1 MKKLFLLFLLPT
13 ILSIGQVINFDDAS
27 KWTQGSGPFDTYQ
40 NDHKY
45 NDQINGYDVEFTGDL
60 VLRENAGTE
69 DGFPATHNNS
79 AYSWN
84 LKEGA
89 ATSLTATVYATQISG
104 FSFYMRQQDG
114 TPAPKYVVQ
123 LFIPESD
130 IWEVIA
136 ILTPD
141 NFFGNDS
148 DWKLYSNTRTLTV
161 PESVGKISIMI
172 TPWGYLGP
180 VDGVFIDDFAF
191 DNPLPVELTTFT
203 AAVVGENVKLNWETA
218 TELNN
223 YGFEVERQNVKLNNE
238 NSEWENIG
246 FIEGHGNSNSVNH
259 YSFTDNSIVSPGQY
273 NYRLKQI
280 DIGGSFEY
288 SDIVE
293 VNYGLTRSFELNQ
306 NYPNPFNPTTDIS
319 FNLPTDA
326 HVTLT
331 IFNVLGEQ
339 VAQIV
344 NGNISAGYHSVTFD
358 AGKLNSGIYYY
369 KLEADGFIQMRK
381 MMLLK

>member
-1 MKKLFLLFLLPT
+1 MKKLILLFLLPT

-60 VLRENAGTE
+60 ILRETAGTE
-69 DGFPATHNNS
+69 DGYSKTHDS
-79 AYSWN
+79 STYSWR
-84 LKEGA
+84 LKEGS
-89 ATSLTATVYATQISG
+89 ATSFIATVHATQISG

-114 TPAPKYVVQ
+114 TPTPKYVVQ
-123 LFIPESD
+123 LFMPESD

-148 DWKLYSNTRTLTV
+148 EWKLFSNSRSLTV
-161 PESVGKISIMI
+161 PDSVGKISIMI

-180 VDGVFIDDFAF
+180 VDGVLIDDFAF
-191 DNPLPVELTTFT
+191 DNPLPVELTTFS
-203 AAVVGENVKLNWETA
+203 ASVVGENIKLNWETA
-218 TELNN
+218 TEVNN
-223 YGFEVERQNVKLNNE
+223 YGFEVERQNIKLNDE
-238 NSEWENIG
+238 NSDWENVG
-246 FIEGHGNSNSVNH
+246 FVQGYGNSNSIKQ
-259 YSFTDNSIVSPGQY
+259 YSFIDNSIEAPGKY

-280 DIGGSFEY
+280 DLDGKYEY
-288 SDIVE
+288 SNIVE
-293 VNYGLTRSFELNQ
+293 VNFGTNKIFELAQ

-331 IFNVLGEQ
+331 IFNVLGEK
-339 VAQIV
+339 VAEIV
-344 NGNISAGYHSVTFD
+344 NSNIPAGYHNVTFD
-358 AGKLNSGIYYY
+358 ASELNSGIYYY
-369 KLEADGFIQMRK
+369 KLEAGNFIQMRK

>member
-1 MKKLFLLFLLPT
+1 MKKLILLFLLPT

-60 VLRENAGTE
+60 ILRETAGTE
-69 DGFPATHNNS
+69 DGYSKTHDS
-79 AYSWN
+79 STYSWR
-84 LKEGA
+84 LKEGS
-89 ATSLTATVYATQISG
+89 ATSFIATVHATQISG

-114 TPAPKYVVQ
+114 TPTPKYVVQ
-123 LFIPESD
+123 LFMPESD

-148 DWKLYSNTRTLTV
+148 EWKLFSNSRSLTV
-161 PESVGKISIMI
+161 PDSVGKISIMI

-180 VDGVFIDDFAF
+180 VDGVLIDDFAF
-191 DNPLPVELTTFT
+191 DNPLPVELTTFS
-203 AAVVGENVKLNWETA
+203 ASVVGENIKLNWETA
-218 TELNN
+218 TEVNN
-223 YGFEVERQNVKLNNE
+223 YGFEVERQNIKLNDE
-238 NSEWENIG
+238 NSDWENVG
-246 FIEGHGNSNSVNH
+246 FVQGYGNSNSIKQ
-259 YSFTDNSIVSPGQY
+259 YSFIDNSIEAPGKY

-280 DIGGSFEY
+280 DLDGKYEY
-288 SDIVE
+288 SNIVE
-293 VNYGLTRSFELNQ
+293 VNFGTNKIFELAQ

-331 IFNVLGEQ
+331 IFNVLGEK
-339 VAQIV
+339 VAEIV
-344 NGNISAGYHSVTFD
+344 NSNIPAGYHNVTFN
-358 AGKLNSGIYYY
+358 ASELNSGIYYY
-369 KLEADGFIQMRK
+369 KLEAGNFIQMRK

>member
-1 MKKLFLLFLLPT
+1 MKKLILLFLLPT
-13 ILSIGQVINFDDAS
+13 ILSIGQIINFDDAS

-60 VLRENAGTE
+60 ILRETAGTE
-69 DGFPATHNNS
+69 DGYSKTHDS
-79 AYSWN
+79 STYSWR
-84 LKEGA
+84 LKEGS
-89 ATSLTATVYATQISG
+89 ATSFIATVHATQISG

-114 TPAPKYVVQ
+114 TPTPKYVVQ
-123 LFIPESD
+123 LFMPESD

-148 DWKLYSNTRTLTV
+148 EWKLFSNSRSLTV
-161 PESVGKISIMI
+161 PDSVGKISIMI

-180 VDGVFIDDFAF
+180 VDGVLIDDFAF
-191 DNPLPVELTTFT
+191 DNPLPVELTTFS
-203 AAVVGENVKLNWETA
+203 ASVVGENIKLNWETA
-218 TELNN
+218 TEVNN
-223 YGFEVERQNVKLNNE
+223 YGFEVERQNIKLNDE
-238 NSEWENIG
+238 NSDWENVG
-246 FIEGHGNSNSVNH
+246 FVQGYGNSNSIKQ
-259 YSFTDNSIVSPGQY
+259 YSFIDNSIEAPGKY

-280 DIGGSFEY
+280 DLDGKYEY
-288 SDIVE
+288 SNIVE
-293 VNYGLTRSFELNQ
+293 VNFGTNKIFELAQ

-331 IFNVLGEQ
+331 IFNVLGEK
-339 VAQIV
+339 VAEIV
-344 NGNISAGYHSVTFD
+344 NSNIPAGYHNVTFD
-358 AGKLNSGIYYY
+358 ASELNSGIYYY
-369 KLEADGFIQMRK
+369 KLEAGNFIQMRK